1 MDHYGLI
8 SLLPPLIAIILAL
21 ITRQTLLS
29 LFIAVWAG
37 TTIING
43 WNPIVGFVKV
53 VSDCIIPSI
62 GNPYNAGMLVL
73 VTMAGGLIYML
84 RITGAAEAFAT
95 VVTRRINTARKA
107 QLVTCISAFIFS
119 YTEPC
124 LILGTIMRPVT
135 DAVRVSRA
143 KLSYILDSMGCNLAA
158 FSPISSYGPFIA
170 GLIATQLAAMSISGN
185 EWGLYVQM
193 MPFNMYGYFAM
204 LTVIIVALTGM
215 NIGPMYEEEERARR
229 TGKLL
234 ADGVEPLVPEYK
246 NSIPEGYKLTLKNFL
261 IPMGT
266 LFLCIFATIFWT
278 GNFAENGLKGA
289 FINGNI
295 SLAITMGFLGGSL
308 AAGIVGV
315 VTGLFKAVEG
325 VNFFVKGMEQL
336 IMVPFILIMAWSMGS
351 VTGTMGVGAYMSTI
365 VQDYLTGGL
374 VPAMIFIFGAVISFA
389 TGSSWGVWSIM
400 MPIALPM
407 AVTFNIPL
415 PYVIGAVVG
424 GGLFG
429 DQCSPISDTT
439 VMSST
444 GGSCNHIV
452 HIATQLPYGIT
463 VGTSAFIGFLF
474 GGMTGQYYLS
484 IAVTGA
490 VLMAALFALNR
501 ISRAKL
507 EAKVKADQRAA

>member
-1 MDHYGLI
+1 MESYGII
-8 SLLPPLIAIILAL
+8 SLLPPLIAIVLAL
-21 ITRQTLLS
+21 ITKQTLLS
-29 LFIAVWAG
+29 LFLAVWAG

-43 WNPIVGFVKV
+43 WNPIIGFTKV
-53 VSDCIIPSI
+53 VSDCMIPSV
-62 GNPYNAGMLVL
+62 GNEYNAGMLIL
-73 VTMAGGLIYML
+73 VTMAGGFIYML
-84 RITGAAEAFAT
+84 RITGAAQAFAK
-95 VVTRRINTARKA
+95 VVTKSIDTGRKA
-107 QLVTCISAFIFS
+107 QVVTWCSAFIFS

-170 GLIATQLAAMSISGN
+170 GLIATQLAALAIEGN
-185 EWGLYVQM
+185 EWGIYVQM

-204 LTVIIVALTGM
+204 LTVLAVALLGL
-215 NIGPMYEEEERARR
+215 NIGPMYEEEERARK

-234 ADGVEPLVPEYK
+234 GDGVEPLVPEV
-246 NSIPEGYKLTLKNFL
+246 NTVIPDGYNLTIKNFI
-261 IPMGT
+261 IPMAA
-266 LFLCIFATIFWT
+266 LFICIFATIFWT
-278 GNFAENGLKGA
+278 GDLAANGLKGA
-289 FINGNI
+289 FSNANI
-295 SLAITMGFLGGSL
+295 SLAITMGFLGGSI
-308 AAGIVGV
+308 AAGVVGV
-315 VTGLFKAVEG
+315 VTGLFKMVPAV
-325 VNFFVKGMEQL
+325 NSFVSGMEQL

-351 VTGTMGVGAYMSTI
+351 ITSAMGVGNYLSTV

-407 AVTFNIPL
+407 AVSFDIPL

-439 VMSST
+439 IMSST

-452 HIATQLPYGIT
+452 HVATQLPYGVT
-463 VGTSAFIGFLF
+463 VGLSVFIGFLF
-474 GGMTGQYYLS
+474 GGMTGQYYLG
-484 IAVTGA
+484 IAVSA
-490 VLMAALFALNR
+490 VVLVAGLFVMNKISKARYASKDNKAAA
-501 ISRAKL
+501 
-507 EAKVKADQRAA
+507 

>member
-1 MDHYGLI
+1 MEHYGLI
-8 SLLPPLIAIILAL
+8 SLLPPLIAIALAL
-21 ITRQTLLS
+21 ITKQTILS

-37 TTIING
+37 MTIING

-53 VSDCIIPSI
+53 VSDCMIPSI
-62 GNPYNAGMLVL
+62 GNGYNAGMLVL
-73 VTMAGGLIYML
+73 VTMAGGFIYML
-84 RITGAAEAFAT
+84 RITGAAEAFAGIM
-95 VVTRRINTARKA
+95 TRSINSGRKA
-107 QLVTCISAFIFS
+107 QVVTCLSAFIFS

-135 DAVRVSRA
+135 DVVRVSRA

-170 GLIATQLAAMSISGN
+170 GLIATQLAAMAITEN

-204 LTVIIVALTGM
+204 LTVLIVAVLGL
-215 NIGPMYEEEERARR
+215 NIGPMYEEEERART

-246 NSIPEGYKLTLKNFL
+246 NVIPEGYNLTMRNFL
-261 IPMGT
+261 IPMIT
-266 LFLCIFATIFWT
+266 LFICIFATIFWT
-278 GNFAENGLKGA
+278 GNFSENGLKGA

-295 SLAITMGFLGGSL
+295 SLAITMGFLGGSV

-315 VTGLFKAVEG
+315 STGLFKAVDG
-325 VNFFVKGMEQL
+325 ANGFVKGMEQL
-336 IMVPFILIMAWSMGS
+336 IMVPFILIMAWSMGG
-351 VTGTMGVGAYMSTI
+351 VTSTMGVGAYLSEI
-365 VQDYLTGGL
+365 VQNYLTGGL
-374 VPAMIFIFGAVISFA
+374 VPAMIFLFGAVISFA

-407 AVTFNIPL
+407 AVTFQIPL
-415 PYVIGAVVG
+415 PFVIGAVVG

-439 VMSST
+439 IMSST

-452 HIATQLPYGIT
+452 HVATQLPYGIT
-463 VGTSAFIGFLF
+463 VGISAFAGFLF

-490 VLMAALFALNR
+490 VLVTALFILNKASKAR
-501 ISRAKL
+501 L
-507 EAKVKADQRAA
+507 ESKRKNIAA